1 MADLA
6 VEYQITRPGP
16 ARRRL
21 AKSLDPLLPQPEL
34 LETLSTHLAYERNRQ
49 RTARALYV
57 HANTVD
63 YRLRR
68 IARLTGLDPADSE
81 GLWHLQA
88 AMIANAY
95 ETTHASDR
103 HPEVPIGP
111 AVAGPARPPHRCA
124 RRYPTARRWG
134 RPSVDGRPRLRRDRG
149 PQVVEETAQGLGI
162 RERAA
167 SARWCGGQPRDR
179 RQRRGLRGGA
189 ECFDHESGE
198 AP

>member
-95 ETTHASDR
+95 ETTHASDPAPGSPDR
-103 HPEVPIGP
+103 TGGCGAGAATTSLRASVPHGP
-111 AVAGPARPPHRCA
+111 PVGAA
-124 RRYPTARRWG
+124 
-134 RPSVDGRPRLRRDRG
+134 
-149 PQVVEETAQGLGI
+149 LG
-162 RERAA
+162 
-167 SARWCGGQPRDR
+167 
-179 RQRRGLRGGA
+179 
-189 ECFDHESGE
+189 
-198 AP
+198 